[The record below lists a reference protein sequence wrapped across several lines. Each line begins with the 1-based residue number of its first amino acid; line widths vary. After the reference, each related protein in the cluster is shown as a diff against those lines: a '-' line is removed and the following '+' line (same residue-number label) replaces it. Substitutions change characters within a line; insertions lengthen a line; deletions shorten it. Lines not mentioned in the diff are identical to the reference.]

1 MKHCLLE
8 TIVDLSRYPLERP
21 NSGAWHELVECKRAE
36 LAQRQYCILP
46 GFLLDGHRRKVIAAI
61 TRAEKNERKRGHEI
75 KKALLGYDPQVWTE
89 SDIQIRDNKQS
100 RQSYTKVHLRPP
112 VKG

>member
-36 LAQRQYCILP
+36 LAQKQYCILP
-46 GFLLDGHRRKVIAAI
+46 GFLLDGQRR
-61 TRAEKNERKRGHEI
+61 
-75 KKALLGYDPQVWTE
+75 
-89 SDIQIRDNKQS
+89 
-100 RQSYTKVHLRPP
+100 
-112 VKG
+112 